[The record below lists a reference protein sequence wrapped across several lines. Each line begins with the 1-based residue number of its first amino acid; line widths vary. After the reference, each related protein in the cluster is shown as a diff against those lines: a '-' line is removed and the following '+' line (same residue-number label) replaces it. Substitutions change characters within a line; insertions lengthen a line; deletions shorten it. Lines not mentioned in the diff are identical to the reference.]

1 MVVFTLRLL
10 ATADTRAEI
19 VQSLRAL
26 IGPTQAERGCVGC
39 RLQQDADDPNV
50 LTFVE
55 EWTHQ
60 EDLDRHMASDD
71 YHRLLLVM
79 DMASAPPDVTLMT
92 VMDESPLDRIAA
104 VRETRIASQQQQQEP
119 LPPPQTN

>member
-39 RLQQDADDPNV
+39 RLQQDADDPNL

-55 EWTHQ
+55 EWAQ
-60 EDLDRHMASDD
+60 QPDLDRHMASDD

-92 VMDESPLDRIAA
+92 VMNESPLDRIAA
-104 VRETRIASQQQQQEP
+104 VRETRLSGQQEP
-119 LPPPQTN
+119 LPPPPQTTN